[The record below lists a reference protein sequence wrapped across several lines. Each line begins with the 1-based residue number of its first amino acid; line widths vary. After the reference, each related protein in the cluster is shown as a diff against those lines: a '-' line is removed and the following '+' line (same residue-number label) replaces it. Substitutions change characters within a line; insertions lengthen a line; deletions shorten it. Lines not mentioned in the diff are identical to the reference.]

1 MKRLFVIPLVGV
13 MLTALAM
20 PVLAEGRDTL
30 LKTATPSQSIAV
42 QGIYE
47 KEEGSISETVYSV
60 DIEWGSMEFVYSD
73 SNVPKWDPRT
83 HRETLEASS
92 GWKARTGTS
101 STGLVANAIRLT
113 NHSNIDVSVL
123 LKFQPET
130 FFSIDYHG
138 EGEFSEDKVSLLTAE
153 GTDFNY
159 APTKTITFMPKGKF
173 SRNETELRTLCNI
186 SISLE

>member
-13 MLTALAM
+13 MLAALAM

-101 STGLVANAIRLT
+101 STGLVANA
-113 NHSNIDVSVL
+113 VL

-130 FFSIDYHG
+130 FFSTDYQG
-138 EGEFSEDKVSLLTAE
+138 DGEFSEDKVSLLTAE

-173 SRNETELRTLCNI
+173 SRNETELRTLGNI

>member
-13 MLTALAM
+13 MLAALAM

-60 DIEWGSMEFVYSD
+60 DI
-73 SNVPKWDPRT
+73 
-83 HRETLEASS
+83 
-92 GWKARTGTS
+92 
-101 STGLVANAIRLT
+101 RLT
-113 NHSNIDVSVL
+113 NHSNVDVSVL

-130 FFSIDYHG
+130 FFSTDYQG
-138 EGEFSEDKVSLLTAE
+138 DGEFSEDKVSLLTAE

-173 SRNETELRTLCNI
+173 SRNETELRTLGNI

>member
-1 MKRLFVIPLVGV
+1 MRRLFVITLVGV
-13 MLTALAM
+13 MLTALA
-20 PVLAEGRDTL
+20 EGRDTL
-30 LKTATPSQSIAV
+30 LKIATPSQSIAV

-60 DIEWGSMEFVYSD
+60 DIECGSMEFVYSD

-101 STGLVANAIRLT
+101 STGLVANAICLT

-130 FFSIDYHG
+130 FFSTDYHG
-138 EGEFSEDKVSLLTAE
+138 EGEFSEDKVSILTTE

-159 APTKTITFMPKGKF
+159 APTKTITFMPEGTF
-173 SRNETELRTLCNI
+173 SRNETELRTLGNI